1 MENETNQTE
10 NRTQEPYALDFEKEI
25 NEVESRIYTLKHNVG
40 ITSAFDIAEEIDRL
54 EKKLK
59 SLLSSAYNDLDAWQ
73 ITQVARHPN
82 RPHFCDYIKG
92 MFTDFV
98 PLAGDRCFGEDRA
111 IIGGPA
117 KFGDKT
123 VMIIGQEKGKGLEG
137 RLTHNFGMARPEGY
151 RKAMRLMDLANRFSM
166 PVLTF
171 VDTAGAFPGV
181 DAEERGQGQAISDCI
196 EKCLSLSVP
205 LIATVIGEGGSG
217 GAVALAAA
225 NKVLMLE
232 YSVYSVISPEGCAA
246 ILWKD
251 REKASFAAKAL
262 KLTAQDLLSLGII
275 DEIIKEPL
283 GAAHRDYSQT
293 MKNVSDSIEN
303 SLNSL
308 QDMSGEY
315 IKNMRR
321 DKFMKMTIIH
331 G

>member
-1 MENETNQTE
+1 MENEIKEPE
-10 NRTQEPYALDFEKEI
+10 NRSQEPCTLDFEKEI
-25 NEVESRIYTLKHNVG
+25 NEVEAKIYTLKHNVG
-40 ITSAFDIAEEIDRL
+40 LTSAFDIALEIERL

-59 SLLSSAYNDLDAWQ
+59 TLLTTVYGSLDAWQ
-73 ITQVARHPN
+73 ITQVARHPE
-82 RPHFCDYIKG
+82 RPHFCDYING
-92 MFTDFV
+92 IFTDFV
-98 PLAGDRCFGEDRA
+98 PLAGDRCFGEDKA

-117 KFGDKT
+117 KFKEQT

-151 RKAMRLMDLANRFSM
+151 RKAMRLMDLAQRFSM

-171 VDTAGAFPGV
+171 VDTAGAFPGI

-196 EKCLSLSVP
+196 EKCLSLNVP

-232 YSVYSVISPEGCAA
+232 YSIYSVISPEGCAA

-251 REKASFAAKAL
+251 REKAPLAAKSL
-262 KLTAQDLLSLGII
+262 KMTAADLSALGII

-283 GAAHRDYSQT
+283 GAAHRNYSEV
-293 MKNVSDSIEN
+293 MRSVSDALERN
-303 SLNSL
+303 LEQMQGL
-308 QDMSGEY
+308 SGEY

-331 G
+331 